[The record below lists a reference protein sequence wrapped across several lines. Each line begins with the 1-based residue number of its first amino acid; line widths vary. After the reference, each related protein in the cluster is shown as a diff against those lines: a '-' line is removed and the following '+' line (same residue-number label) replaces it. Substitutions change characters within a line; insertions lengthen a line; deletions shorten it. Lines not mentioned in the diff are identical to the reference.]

1 MKKSILMIACVALG
15 TTSFAQK
22 QNIQSATNEYNEKDY
37 VKAKEYIDK
46 AIADPST
53 DKNPKAWFIRG
64 NIIMAMM
71 QDPNNKD
78 ATLYRE
84 AATSFIKADEY
95 KLDYD
100 KEILSVNM
108 MACAFRYYNDGVNAY
123 NEKKLKES
131 AEYMGEVIKIHDIDG
146 GTRYNVKNAP
156 EQYKGTYGQFDTVA
170 AESKLVKA
178 NCAYYS
184 ANYDEAISQ
193 FIEVKSNPITRKSSV
208 YSSLIDAYDKK
219 GKNAEMLA
227 TIDEARKAFP
237 DDQTIHNAEINYY
250 IKSGKQEDLLK
261 KLEDAV
267 AKDPNNAEFLY
278 DLATTYDG
286 MANPKDGKRP
296 ANAVDLVKKADDA
309 YSRALKIAPDNAA
322 YNYNYG
328 AMFFNAA
335 IDYNEQIAN
344 TQDQKKYEELKGKR
358 DMLFNKALP
367 NLEKAYTVLSANV
380 SSLHGEDAVT
390 YRSTLFALKQV
401 YAVQGKMDKADD
413 MKKQIDSFK

>member
-1 MKKSILMIACVALG
+1 MIACVALG

-22 QNIQSATNEYNEKDY
+22 QNIQSASNEYNEKDY

-131 AEYMGEVIKIHDIDG
+131 AEYMSEVIKIHDIDG
-146 GTRYNVKNAP
+146 GTRYSVKNAP

-380 SSLHGEDAVT
+380 SNLHGEDAVT